1 MCRLCLPASA
11 GCRRSPSL
19 SAERLLSAQAASYL
33 PLPAACLEVSSV
45 RRLLLAALLAGVTL
59 VPGLL
64 AGLVYQ
70 LRQPLRQLSCLVPER
85 QPLPAVP
92 LYLPTASGAS
102 DDQTTDPE
110 LQARHQLAETVQKVL
125 SVLRAAGLL
134 ERCALHYLTALKQAC
149 RRTQCEQ
156 VSAGQ

>member
-1 MCRLCLPASA
+1 M
-11 GCRRSPSL
+11 
-19 SAERLLSAQAASYL
+19 
-33 PLPAACLEVSSV
+33 
-45 RRLLLAALLAGVTL
+45 AALLAGVTL

-70 LRQPLRQLSCLVPER
+70 LRQTLRQLSCLVPAR

-102 DDQTTDPE
+102 GDQSTDPE
-110 LQARHQLAETVQKVL
+110 LQARHQLAETVQKVM

-149 RRTQCEQ
+149 HRTQCEQ
-156 VSAGQ
+156 VSAGQYCHVNINILLVKGLVRRATDLAYLLHLLACLHA